1 MELDRYVDLTS
12 PHGLFVRAYL
22 VSDKEEATTGQKALE
37 GIKER
42 YSSQA
47 VMTDSSTIS
56 IGSGGDRYSL
66 QLIEEPDCRI
76 FVLISNLPHGDSATK
91 DWVHHVADYLRQSEA
106 ILQLLPERPVSQ
118 FTVLVGFADSEKA
131 AISLSERCSRYL
143 ECGEK
148 ARGITRGCLVANLD
162 TITAQDSDYLR
173 QNFLVASFRKTPS
186 GSKPDISRFHQEF
199 IRLAEFVGK
208 LDRLCRS
215 NELFFGTLGTA
226 EQDVQA
232 TIEKETM
239 ENLFINFGNLGQ
251 IQINRLEKWLGE
263 LVTKFSD
270 LSLLASAIRR
280 DCTTAEMY
288 VTQADNVLR
297 GWNEK
302 ALEGYPTNASAE
314 ISQCEAIIKRFRNF
328 LDRADALRTQLET
341 TLNSIQTYLGFAQQK
356 AMERQGNIVKVLTWV
371 LATSTIILVLIE
383 VLAALHIL
391 R

>member
-22 VSDKEEATTGQKALE
+22 VSDKEEATAGQKALE

-56 IGSGGDRYSL
+56 IESGGDRYSL

-76 FVLISNLPHGDSATK
+76 FVLISKLPHGDSATN

-106 ILQLLPERPVSQ
+106 ILQLLPERPISQ
-118 FTVLVGFADSEKA
+118 FTVLVGFADSEEA
-131 AISLSERCSRYL
+131 AISLAERCSRYL
-143 ECGEK
+143 ECEEK
-148 ARGITRGCLVANLD
+148 ARGITRGYLVATLD
-162 TITAQDSDYLR
+162 TIAAQDGDYL
-173 QNFLVASFRKTPS
+173 
-186 GSKPDISRFHQEF
+186 
-199 IRLAEFVGK
+199 
-208 LDRLCRS
+208 
-215 NELFFGTLGTA
+215 
-226 EQDVQA
+226 
-232 TIEKETM
+232 
-239 ENLFINFGNLGQ
+239 
-251 IQINRLEKWLGE
+251 
-263 LVTKFSD
+263 
-270 LSLLASAIRR
+270 
-280 DCTTAEMY
+280 
-288 VTQADNVLR
+288 
-297 GWNEK
+297 
-302 ALEGYPTNASAE
+302 LEGYPTNASAE